1 MRRSFWF
8 LVLFF
13 VGCGDIAFRPT
24 ADNSVDAGV
33 TQTDSS
39 VDIAQSVDV
48 SAPQGTDAA
57 SIDTDT
63 MNVDAGSKPDVDV
76 QIGPYNWCNDK
87 DGDFYS
93 VCDGTCVIP
102 GNESCGD
109 CNDNDSNVHPGI
121 VETCGNNVD
130 DNCDGVTDW
139 TPDPLSGNSDWN
151 YITVVKDVDGDFY
164 SDRSVGPGKI
174 CPGKIPSGWILSKD
188 DLGWGWGSEGN
199 DCNDKDP
206 SIHPG
211 AKELC
216 DNIDNNCDGTT
227 DNNPENMFCQ
237 MVGKCLVA
245 HKDLIGNACIA
256 KGVCA
261 KSNSGVI
268 ECKADSSMTVI
279 CSTEMGGT
287 NSLASA
293 EVCGDNLDN
302 DCNGQTDEGCNK
314 CDAATCKSIDGYCWN
329 DGTCH
334 QWCESACDL
343 TIENCVD
350 TNGNGYGDKCVPK
363 DLVPQGAISPKGVCV
378 GSVLF
383 VPYNCATIQSA
394 INAQPENLKCNP
406 SVAGNAT
413 SNISVAA
420 GTYNESLLVTK
431 GRYPLIQNIGTGKVV
446 IDGGLEHAVEV
457 QDCSA
462 LELYGL
468 TIQNAQSAENSTWP
482 ATIFTNLGASIEIY
496 SSTINTHST
505 GIMTGYSWFTYVED
519 CTINGLG
526 TDKIAALDL
535 EYESDSRVFN
545 TKFVN
550 VTTAIYKCSDNA
562 SLKLSETSGDSN
574 TYVNV
579 INKLVGNGFNCGTMF
594 P

>member
-1 MRRSFWF
+1 MRTSFWF

-13 VGCGDIAFRPT
+13 VGCGDIAFRPVV
-24 ADNSVDAGV
+24 DNSVDAGV
-33 TQTDSS
+33 NQADSS

-57 SIDTDT
+57 SISTDT
-63 MNVDAGSKPDVDV
+63 MNVDAGNKPDVDV

-109 CNDNDSNVHPGI
+109 CNDNDSEIHPSAKDI
-121 VETCGNNVD
+121 
-130 DNCDGVTDW
+130 CDG
-139 TPDPLSGNSDWN
+139 
-151 YITVVKDVDGDFY
+151 KD
-164 SDRSVGPGKI
+164 
-174 CPGKIPSGWILSKD
+174 
-188 DLGWGWGSEGN
+188 N
-199 DCNDKDP
+199 DCNGKTDDATFTAGEFSGDIVIPYYQDLDNDGYGNTNVSTLRCTSFAMQNKYSGWTDLKGDCNDADP
-206 SIHPG
+206 SIHPNT
-211 AKELC
+211 KELC

-302 DCNGQTDEGCNK
+302 DCNGQTDEGCSK

-363 DLVPQGAISPKGVCV
+363 DLVPQGAVSPKGVCV

-413 SNISVAA
+413 SRRPTRA
-420 GTYNESLLVTK
+420 
-431 GRYPLIQNIGTGKVV
+431 R
-446 IDGGLEHAVEV
+446 
-457 QDCSA
+457 
-462 LELYGL
+462 
-468 TIQNAQSAENSTWP
+468 
-482 ATIFTNLGASIEIY
+482 
-496 SSTINTHST
+496 
-505 GIMTGYSWFTYVED
+505 
-519 CTINGLG
+519 
-526 TDKIAALDL
+526 
-535 EYESDSRVFN
+535 
-545 TKFVN
+545 
-550 VTTAIYKCSDNA
+550 
-562 SLKLSETSGDSN
+562 
-574 TYVNV
+574 
-579 INKLVGNGFNCGTMF
+579 
-594 P
+594 